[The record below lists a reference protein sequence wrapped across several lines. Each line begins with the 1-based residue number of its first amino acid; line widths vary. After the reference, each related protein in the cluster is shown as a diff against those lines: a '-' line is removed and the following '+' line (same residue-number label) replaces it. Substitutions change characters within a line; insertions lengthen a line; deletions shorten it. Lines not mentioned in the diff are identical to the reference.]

1 MNSNQDQN
9 LTETQVLIKT
19 IINKTENLTKVKNS
33 IQNITTPKITIN
45 KNEDNILTVHG
56 DLTLLSNIKKRI
68 KKNEMEEFAFNIL
81 KKNKTENTLKFYIN
95 KQAAF
100 NNDFHMIDENMSQ
113 LGDIEVFITCNNP
126 DEIIEWITQ

>member
-1 MNSNQDQN
+1 
-9 LTETQVLIKT
+9 
-19 IINKTENLTKVKNS
+19 
-33 IQNITTPKITIN
+33 
-45 KNEDNILTVHG
+45 
-56 DLTLLSNIKKRI
+56 
-68 KKNEMEEFAFNIL
+68 MEEFAFNIL